1 MRNPGSI
8 ERAKR
13 NRGDPTSTEA
23 RMWALLR
30 DRRYRAF
37 KFRRQHAIGPYVVD
51 FACVAER
58 LVIEVDG
65 PSHDRADQRAF
76 DAERTAFLER
86 AGWRVVRMSTADVY
100 AGIANIAP
108 ILDAALKISE

>member
-1 MRNPGSI
+1 MRNPDSVAC
-8 ERAKR
+8 AKR
-13 NRGDPTSTEA
+13 NRADPTSTEA

-30 DRRYRAF
+30 DRRYGAF

-51 FACVAER
+51 FACVAQL
-58 LVIEVDG
+58 LVIEIDG
-65 PSHDRADQRAF
+65 PSHDRAEQRAF

-86 AGWRVVRMSTADVY
+86 AGWRVVRISNADVY

-108 ILDAALKISE
+108 ILDAALGL